1 MSTAY
6 LLNIGSVVLHGKSTE
21 AGKECI
27 PNTSYP
33 PITKSTTGNL
43 FWPHIYFNKAYSLSI
58 KLYPMASDRT
68 KV

>member
-43 FWPHIYFNKAYSLSI
+43 F
-58 KLYPMASDRT
+58 
-68 KV
+68 